1 MEETLETMPHP
12 DRETLM
18 QYLNGALPDG
28 ASHAL
33 QRHLLLCPA
42 CEERLVALTP
52 VPASSPS
59 TAPQEEDY
67 QDLIRR
73 LLDSQRAEV
82 AAIRHGLAAERAAAP
97 GLWREIAPEPQERR
111 RLMIDDPRF
120 QTWGFFELLID
131 RAYEAIQEDPRAA
144 EDLLRL
150 AIDIAGQLGS
160 AGYGPAAGE
169 TAQAR
174 AWIWLANILRVQGD
188 FQQAEEAF
196 QTAEQHLSS
205 GWLDPL
211 DEALLLELKGPLR
224 RSQGRFEEAIEALDA
239 AIGIYREVNEPHL
252 QGRALGIKGLVLQY
266 KGSFEG
272 AADCFRTSL
281 FLIDGLREPRLVL
294 ANQYN
299 LICCLHDAGQNA
311 EAASLIVDARRLIEQ
326 MGRRSDLLRLRW
338 TEGKIAAARGRLKTA
353 ETILGEVREAFVE
366 STLLFDAALVSLDL
380 ATVYLRQHRAEET
393 KRLAAEMIPV
403 FRAREVHREILAAL
417 IVFQQAA
424 EMEQLTVGRIE
435 EIAARLRQAR
445 GNPQPRLGTE
455 A

>member
-1 MEETLETMPHP
+1 MPHP
-12 DRETLM
+12 DRETLA
-18 QYLNGALPDG
+18 QYLNGTLPDG
-28 ASHAL
+28 ASRAL
-33 QRHLLLCPA
+33 QRHLSLCPT
-42 CEERLVALTP
+42 CEERLVALAP
-52 VPASSPS
+52 GPSPSLS
-59 TAPQEEDY
+59 TAPPEEDY

-111 RLMIDDPRF
+111 RRRVLDEPRF

-131 RAYEAIQEDPRAA
+131 RAYAAIQEDARAA

-150 AIDIAGQLGS
+150 AVDVAGRLSS

-188 FQQAEEAF
+188 FQQAEAAF
-196 QTAEQHLSS
+196 QTAERHLSR

-211 DEALLLELKGPLR
+211 DEALLLEVKGALR
-224 RSQGRFEEAIEALDA
+224 RGQRRFAEAVELLDA
-239 AIGIYREVNEPHL
+239 AIDIYREVNEPHL

-266 KGSFEG
+266 TGDFTA

-281 FLIDGLREPRLVL
+281 FLVDGLREPRLVL
-294 ANQYN
+294 TNQYN
-299 LICCLHDAGQNA
+299 LIGCLHDAGQSA
-311 EAASLIVDARRLIEQ
+311 EAASLIVDARRLTEQ
-326 MGRRSDLLRLRW
+326 VGRRSDLLRLRW
-338 TEGKIAAARGRLKTA
+338 TEGKIAASRGRLETA
-353 ETILGEVREAFVE
+353 EAALREVREAFFE
-366 STLLFDAALVSLDL
+366 SSLVFDAALVSLDL
-380 ATVYLRQHRAEET
+380 AAVYLRQHRAEET
-393 KRLAAEMIPV
+393 KRLAAELIPV
-403 FRAREVHREILAAL
+403 FQTRDVHREILASL

-424 EMEQLTVGRIE
+424 DLEQLTAGLIE
-435 EIAARLRQAR
+435 ETAARLRQAR
-445 GNPQPRLGTE
+445 GNPQPRLGSE